1 MWMPEKIISGGQ
13 TGADVGGLV
22 GAERC
27 GIPTGGC
34 APRGY
39 KTESGPQPILQS
51 RFGLVAHP
59 SPHYADRTRENIVK
73 ADAVIIFAT
82 QTDSVGTR
90 LTIELCD
97 KHQKPWCLLDP
108 DEANVVAEFQMFI
121 NRTKPKMLNVAGNR
135 ESVSLGIA
143 RRVAT
148 IVAQTFAVN
157 NTKLITYFPR

>member
-121 NRTKPKMLNVAGNR
+121 NRQ
-135 ESVSLGIA
+135 SLKCSTLRAIA
-143 RRVAT
+143 SP
-148 IVAQTFAVN
+148 FH
-157 NTKLITYFPR
+157 